1 LLDWK
6 AHQATLYLQHMRLV
20 ESCVAV
26 QEEYLLSKPSFER
39 LAETALILFDVLA
52 RLRGESYPAR
62 PRLGWRGVHVT
73 VGDPISVS
81 ERLERYCRG
90 RQEAKQAVTE
100 LTQDV
105 FSFQFL
111 SFSNF

>member
-1 LLDWK
+1 
-6 AHQATLYLQHMRLV
+6 MRLV

-81 ERLERYCRG
+81 ERWEQYRQG
-90 RQEAKQAVTE
+90 RQAAMQAVLE
-100 LTQDV
+100 LTR
-105 FSFQFL
+105 FQFFPV
-111 SFSNF
+111 SRDPPKGEPA